1 MKLNAALPA
10 LVATLLVVATQLAAA
25 AGSQQLAVGY
35 YNAKKC
41 GGVEPIVRDE
51 VYKALNADRS
61 KGAAL
66 VRLFFHDCWVK
77 GCDGSV
83 LLDASPKNPYPEK
96 AAGSNIGLRGF
107 DVIDRIKSRLES
119 VYPGVVSCS
128 DILAFAARD
137 ATRYL
142 SDGHIDYA
150 VPSGRRDAV
159 VSRAKDADDTLPGST
174 FSFADLKKNFAKKSF
189 DVEELVVLSGAHS
202 IGSAHYPSFKDRLGA
217 APAAAGEI
225 DGRYQAALRNA
236 VARDRSRLVAN
247 DIRDESYAFKKDAG
261 YPMVAGGYGRRDY
274 LNNTYYHNALDNRV
288 LFRSDWALRT
298 DGFALGKLK
307 EYRDKPMEWDSD
319 FADAMVKLSK
329 LPGEGKDFEI
339 RKKCSA
345 VNNPAGGHY

>member
-10 LVATLLVVATQLAAA
+10 LVATLLIVATQSA
-25 AGSQQLAVGY
+25 AGGRQQLAVGY

-96 AAGSNIGLRGF
+96 AAGSSLGLRGF
-107 DVIDRIKSRLES
+107 DVIDRIKARLES
-119 VYPGVVSCS
+119 VYPGVVSCA

-142 SDGHIDYA
+142 SDGRIDYA
-150 VPSGRRDAV
+150 VPSGRRDGVA
-159 VSRAKDADDTLPGST
+159 SRARDADDTLPGST
-174 FSFADLKKNFAKKSF
+174 FSFAGLKRNFAAKGF
-189 DVEELVVLSGAHS
+189 DAEELVVLSGAHS
-202 IGSAHYPSFKDRLGA
+202 VGSAHYPSFKDRLA
-217 APAAAGEI
+217 AAAGEI
-225 DGRYQAALRNA
+225 DARYQAALRNA
-236 VARDRSRLVAN
+236 VGRDRSRLVAN

-261 YPMVAGGYGRRDY
+261 YPVTAAGGGGRRDY

-298 DGFALGKLK
+298 DGFALGKLR
-307 EYRDKPMEWDSD
+307 EYRDKPREWDSD

-339 RKKCSA
+339 RNKCSA
-345 VNNPAGGHY
+345 VNNPAGHY

>member
-1 MKLNAALPA
+1 MKLNAALLPA
-10 LVATLLVVATQLAAA
+10 LVATLLIVATQSA
-25 AGSQQLAVGY
+25 AGGGQQLTVGY

-96 AAGSNIGLRGF
+96 VASSNLGLRGF

-119 VYPGVVSCS
+119 VYPGVVSCA

-150 VPSGRRDAV
+150 VPSGRRDGII
-159 VSRAKDADDTLPGST
+159 SHAKDADDTLPGST
-174 FSFADLKKNFAKKSF
+174 FSFSDLKKNFAKKSF

-202 IGSAHYPSFKDRLGA
+202 IGSAHYASFKDRLGA
-217 APAAAGEI
+217 PAGEI
-225 DGRYQAALRNA
+225 DARYQAALRNA
-236 VARDRSRLVAN
+236 ARDKSRLVAN

-261 YPMVAGGYGRRDY
+261 YPAITAAVGRDY

-288 LFRSDWALRT
+288 LFKSDWALRT

-307 EYRDKPMEWDSD
+307 EYRDKPKEWDSD

-329 LPGEGKDFEI
+329 LLGEGKDSEI

-345 VNNPAGGHY
+345 VNNPAGHY

>member
-1 MKLNAALPA
+1 MLLYECAL
-10 LVATLLVVATQLAAA
+10 
-25 AGSQQLAVGY
+25 
-35 YNAKKC
+35 
-41 GGVEPIVRDE
+41 
-51 VYKALNADRS
+51 
-61 KGAAL
+61 
-66 VRLFFHDCWVK
+66 

-96 AAGSNIGLRGF
+96 AAGSNLGLRGF
-107 DVIDRIKSRLES
+107 DVIDKIKSRLES
-119 VYPGVVSCS
+119 VYPGVVSCA

-150 VPSGRRDAV
+150 VPLGRRDGV
-159 VSRAKDADDTLPGST
+159 VSRAGDADDTLPGST
-174 FSFADLKKNFAKKSF
+174 FSFADLKKNFARKSF

-202 IGSAHYPSFKDRLGA
+202 VGALHYASFKDRLA
-217 APAAAGEI
+217 APAGEI
-225 DGRYQAALRNA
+225 DARYQAALRNA
-236 VARDRSRLVAN
+236 ARDRSRLVAN
-247 DIRDESYAFKKDAG
+247 NIRDESYAFKKDAG
-261 YPMVAGGYGRRDY
+261 YPITAAVGRDY

-298 DGFALGKLK
+298 DGFTLGKLK
-307 EYRDKPMEWDSD
+307 EYRDKPKEWDSD

-345 VNNPAGGHY
+345 VNNPAGH